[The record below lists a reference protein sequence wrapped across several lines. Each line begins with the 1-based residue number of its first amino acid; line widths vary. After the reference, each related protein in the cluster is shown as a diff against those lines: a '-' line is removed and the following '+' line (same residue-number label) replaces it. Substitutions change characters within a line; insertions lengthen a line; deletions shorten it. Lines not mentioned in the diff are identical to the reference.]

1 MGNQIR
7 TTLLLAAL
15 TALIV
20 LIGNWL
26 GGQQGMFV
34 ALLVAAGMNFFSY
47 WFSDKIVLRMY
58 NAQAVGAQ
66 EAPELWGTV
75 QTLCQRAN
83 LPMPKVYVIPQ
94 EAPNAFATGRNPE
107 HAAVAVTEGL
117 LKLMSREELMGVLA
131 HELAHVR
138 NRDILIG
145 SIAATMAGAIML
157 LANMA
162 RWSAIFGGGRRD
174 SEEGGGGG
182 GGLALIAMSIVAP
195 LAAMLIQMAIS
206 RSREYMADAT
216 GASFAGSPQGLAS
229 ALEKLGAYSKRLPMD
244 ASPATAHMFI
254 VNPLSGRSLM
264 SLFSTHPPLE
274 ERIER
279 LRGGR
284 FQGAQ
289 PPPDAGPADR
299 QEHARAMWDHLS
311 GKK

>member
-117 LKLMSREELMGVLA
+117 LKLMGREELMGVLA

-229 ALEKLGAYSKRLPMD
+229 ALEQLGAYSKRLPMD